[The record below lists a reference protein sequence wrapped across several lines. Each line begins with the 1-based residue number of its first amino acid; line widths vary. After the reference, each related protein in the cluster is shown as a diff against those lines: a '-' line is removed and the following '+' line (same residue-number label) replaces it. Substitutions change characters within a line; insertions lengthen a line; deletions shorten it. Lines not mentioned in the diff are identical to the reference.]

1 MTNAEQQLVAFCQDL
16 IRTPSLSGQE
26 QQVAE
31 LIQQTM
37 LQAGFDEA
45 KIDRFGSVLGCI
57 HGNRPGKTILL
68 DGHIDTVDISDRALW
83 QHDPYGA
90 QLEDGKIYGRGTS
103 DMKGSVAAMVMAA
116 ADFAKQRCHDFAG
129 DIYVSC
135 TVHEEC
141 FEGVSSRNIT
151 ELCKPDCVIVGE
163 ATSTTLK
170 IGQRGRAEV
179 VLETKGKSCHS
190 SNPGEGVNA
199 VYLMTELIQ
208 EIRKLPAPAHPVL
221 GQGILELT
229 DIVSSPYPGASVV
242 PEYCRATFDRR
253 LLVGETERD
262 VLQPL
267 EDLIAR
273 VRQRIPA
280 LQARVYLATGQ
291 AACWTGDTIEAPRF
305 FPAWL
310 LPESHWLVQSV
321 ADGLHE
327 AGIDAPISHYDFCTN
342 GSHFCGEAQIP
353 TVGFGPS
360 LETLGHVIDEY
371 IEVTQLTK
379 SYHGFIS
386 ILEKLTNMPCNT
398 SAN

>member
-1 MTNAEQQLVAFCQDL
+1 
-16 IRTPSLSGQE
+16 
-26 QQVAE
+26 
-31 LIQQTM
+31 
-37 LQAGFDEA
+37 
-45 KIDRFGSVLGCI
+45 
-57 HGNRPGKTILL
+57 
-68 DGHIDTVDISDRALW
+68 
-83 QHDPYGA
+83 
-90 QLEDGKIYGRGTS
+90 
-103 DMKGSVAAMVMAA
+103 MVMAA
-116 ADFAKQRCHDFAG
+116 AGFAKARGHDFAG
-129 DIYVSC
+129 TVYVSC

-151 ELCKPDCVIVGE
+151 KLCHPDCVIVGE

-190 SNPGEGVNA
+190 SNPDEGVNA

-208 EIRKLPAPAHPVL
+208 EIRKLSAPEHPVL
-221 GQGILELT
+221 GKGILELT
-229 DIVSSPYPGASVV
+229 DIVSSPYPGSSVV

-267 EDLIAR
+267 EALIAR
-273 VRQRIPA
+273 VQARVPA
-280 LQARVYLATGQ
+280 LQARVYLATGT
-291 AACWTGDTIEAPRF
+291 APCWTGDTIEAPRF

-310 LPESHWLVQSV
+310 LPEDHWLVQSV
-321 ADGLHE
+321 SQGLRE
-327 AGIDAPISHYDFCTN
+327 AGIEAPISHYDFCTN

-371 IEVTQLTK
+371 IEVAQLIK
-379 SYHGFIS
+379 SYHGFIG
-386 ILEKLTNMPCNT
+386 ILEKLTGLEKPC
-398 SAN
+398 A

>member
-1 MTNAEQQLVAFCQDL
+1 MTNAEQQLVEFCQAL

-26 QQVAE
+26 EQVAR
-31 LIQQTM
+31 LIQKTM
-37 LQAGFDEA
+37 LQEGFDEA
-45 KIDRFGSVLGCI
+45 VIDRYGSVLGCI
-57 HGNRPGKTILL
+57 RGNRPGKTVLL
-68 DGHIDTVDISDRALW
+68 DGHIDTVDLSDRSLW

-90 QLEDGKIYGRGTS
+90 ELVDGKIYGRGTS

-116 ADFAKQRCHDFAG
+116 AGFAKAHGHDFSG
-129 DIYVSC
+129 TIYVSC

-151 ELCKPDCVIVGE
+151 KLCHPDCVIVGE

-190 SNPGEGVNA
+190 SNPDEGVNA

-208 EIRKLPAPAHPVL
+208 EIRKLSAPEHPVL
-221 GQGILELT
+221 GKGILELT
-229 DIVSSPYPGASVV
+229 DIVSSPYPGSSVV

-267 EDLIAR
+267 EELIAR
-273 VRQRIPA
+273 VQARIPA
-280 LQARVYLATGQ
+280 LQAKAYLATGT
-291 AACWTGDTIEAPRF
+291 APCWTGDTIEAPRF

-310 LPESHWLVQSV
+310 LPEDHWLVRSV
-321 ADGLHE
+321 SQGLQE
-327 AGIDAPISHYDFCTN
+327 AGIEAPISHYDFCTN

-371 IEVTQLTK
+371 IEVTQLTR

-386 ILEKLTNMPCNT
+386 ILEKLTGLEKPC
-398 SAN
+398 A